1 MGKVY
6 FSPLHCPPTY
16 LLLCKKKLIY
26 FFIENENYR
35 GLFSKP
41 EYVASLSR
49 MILFVFQINR
59 SKYFTGFQS
68 QYVKI
73 YRKIYFIYF
82 LFSRNLVFNTLSIC
96 CCSSVGDLWLQ
107 KRTLLPVESTEHNK
121 SLFHTKISIS
131 LH

>member
-49 MILFVFQINR
+49 MILFCFKSIEVNI
-59 SKYFTGFQS
+59 
-68 QYVKI
+68 
-73 YRKIYFIYF
+73 
-82 LFSRNLVFNTLSIC
+82 LLDFS
-96 CCSSVGDLWLQ
+96 
-107 KRTLLPVESTEHNK
+107 HNM
-121 SLFHTKISIS
+121 
-131 LH
+131 